1 MANHPEDQL
10 KLLQQRLDRL
20 EDLIQ
25 ALIQRTHALE
35 KWAFPSSELQSST
48 GILHPPQIPLSRIED
63 AVSQEPHPTSA
74 GREAAPQSSE
84 EHEAIYAPAAPQQ
97 ESLESAIGGNVLNK
111 IGMVAILLGM
121 SYFLKY
127 AIENQWIGE
136 TGRVIIGILSGLG
149 FLGWG
154 EVLQRRNYRG
164 YSITVQGGGIAILYF
179 SIFAAFNFYSLLS
192 QLPALFIMI
201 LITTTAVVIS
211 IRHDS
216 LTLAIFA
223 TVGGFLTPS
232 LLSSGRDNQVGLFC
246 YIALLDLGVLSL
258 AYFKN
263 WRGLSLLSFLFTH
276 LVSIAWTLNFYDER
290 KLWRTEGFLTLFFL
304 IFVVTS
310 LLYSFTHRQRTTFWD
325 LWLIAAN
332 GVLYFLWTYA
342 LFEAQYFHSLGLYA
356 ICLAIFYLGIGSF
369 LLRRFSTDSN
379 LSLVLLGLS
388 LTFLTLV
395 IPIQLEKNWISIG
408 WTIEAFAL
416 CWVGFHFDNRNIR
429 WGALVVVF
437 LLTVRLLFFDNPS
450 RGGLAGDDTFLVN
463 GRGLTFVVSVL
474 ALFAMAHF
482 YRRYS
487 VGLDATE
494 HWLTAGLVVLA
505 NFLILFF
512 MTTEVSRY
520 FERDY
525 DLIGNRGL
533 HREIRS
539 RMQLAISGLWGL
551 YSIILVSIGI
561 IRRFRSIRIM
571 AILLF
576 AVTILKVFLSDL
588 QQMERIYRIVASIG
602 LGVLLLAVSMMYQ
615 KYRTRINELVL
626 KP

>member
-1 MANHPEDQL
+1 MTNRPEDQL

-35 KWAFPSSELQSST
+35 KWAFPSSELRSST
-48 GILHPPQIPLSRIED
+48 GILDTPQVPLPRIED
-63 AVSQEPHPTSA
+63 AGAQEPHPASA
-74 GREAAPQSSE
+74 GLGAHPQSSE
-84 EHEAIYAPAAPQQ
+84 DRGATHASAASQQ
-97 ESLESAIGGNVLNK
+97 ESLESTIGGNVLNK

-127 AIENQWIGE
+127 AIENHWIGE
-136 TGRVIIGILSGLG
+136 AGRVIIGILTGLG

-154 EVLQRRNYRG
+154 EVLQRRRYRG

-179 SIFAAFNFYSLLS
+179 SIFAAFNFYNLLS

-216 LTLAIFA
+216 LTIAIFA

-276 LVSIAWTLNFYDER
+276 LVFLAWSLSYYDES
-290 KLWRTEGFLTLFFL
+290 KLWQTEGFLTLFFL
-304 IFVVTS
+304 IFAVTS
-310 LLYSFTHRQRTTFWD
+310 LLYSCTHKQKTKFWD

-332 GVLYFLWTYA
+332 GLLYFLWTYA
-342 LFEAQYFHSLGLYA
+342 LYEAQYFHSLGLYT
-356 ICLAIFYLGIGSF
+356 ICLAIFYLGIGSS
-369 LLRRFSTDSN
+369 LLRRSSTDSK

-388 LTFLTLV
+388 LTFLTLA

-416 CWVGFHFDNRNIR
+416 CWVGFRFDNRYTR
-429 WGALVVVF
+429 WAALIVVF
-437 LLTVRLLFFDNPS
+437 LFTIRLLFFDNPS
-450 RGGLAGDDTFLVN
+450 RDGLADDYTFLVN
-463 GRGLTFVVSVL
+463 PRGLTFLFGVVGI
-474 ALFAMAHF
+474 FAMAHC
-482 YRRYS
+482 YTRYS
-487 VGLDATE
+487 KCLDETE
-494 HWLTAGLVVLA
+494 HGLMAGLVVLA
-505 NFLILFF
+505 NFLMLFF
-512 MTTEVSRY
+512 LTTEVSRY

-525 DLIGNRGL
+525 YQIENRGL
-533 HREIRS
+533 RREIRS

-576 AVTILKVFLSDL
+576 AVTILKVFLFDL
-588 QQMERIYRIVASIG
+588 QQMEKIYRIVASIG
-602 LGVLLLAVSMMYQ
+602 LGVLLLVVSMMYQ
-615 KYRTRINELVL
+615 KYRARINELVL
-626 KP
+626 KS